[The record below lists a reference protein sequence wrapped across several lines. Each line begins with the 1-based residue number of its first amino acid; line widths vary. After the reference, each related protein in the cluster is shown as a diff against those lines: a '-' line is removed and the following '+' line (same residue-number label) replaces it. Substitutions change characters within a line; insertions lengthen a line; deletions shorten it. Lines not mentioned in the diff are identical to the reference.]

1 MTAHDS
7 TAGVSGALTLP
18 ALSPGMV
25 RLQAL
30 LGSRSCNLKDVSSA
44 LELDPRLSAYVLHV
58 AHVQRERGD
67 PLVKS
72 IPNAVCVLG
81 LAALGMI
88 AMRGAAMLAF
98 AEAKSCEGFDVGEFW
113 RHSVLA
119 AHVSRELAGKM
130 AVRVNGLSADQLYA
144 CVLLHD
150 IGQLVLLQ
158 SFGAKFAEVHGHH
171 EPGQDITRIEDELLG
186 YNHAKVGA
194 QVAAAWGLPEPVPER
209 IGMHHVRQCADDQA
223 ELSRL
228 IACADSIAHQV
239 ATDRSRAPAEVVR
252 AIADP
257 PHMIT
262 SANLAEVVAD
272 AAEWYA
278 KIDEQMLAAVPESC
292 RRG

>member
-1 MTAHDS
+1 MIAHES
-7 TAGVSGALTLP
+7 TAGVSHGLSMP
-18 ALSPGMV
+18 VLSPGMV

-30 LGSRSCNLKDVSSA
+30 LGSRSCNIKDVSSA
-44 LELDPRLSAYVLHV
+44 LDLDPRLSAYVLHV

-81 LAALGMI
+81 LSSLGMI

-98 AEAKSCEGFDVGEFW
+98 TDAKSCAGFDVQEFW

-130 AVRVNGLSADQLYA
+130 SVRVNGLSADQLYA

-158 SFGAKFAEVHGHH
+158 SFGKKFTEVHGHH
-171 EPGQDITRIEDELLG
+171 EAGQDITRIEDELLG
-186 YNHAKVGA
+186 HNHAKVGA

-209 IGMHHVRQCADDQA
+209 IGMHHVRNCADDKA

-228 IACADSIAHQV
+228 VHCADAIAH
-239 ATDRSRAPAEVVR
+239 AIAHNPTAAPADVVR
-252 AIADP
+252 GIADP
-257 PHMIT
+257 PQMI
-262 SANLAEVVAD
+262 SAANLAEVVTN

-278 KIDEQMLAAVPESC
+278 KVDEQLLGAVAK
-292 RRG
+292 